1 MLETIQVKGKG
12 QIGHSGVETLSVGND
27 SVMTSMPD
35 GFLWG
40 AATASY
46 QIEGAVWDDGRSPSI
61 WDTFSAR
68 PGAVRHGDTGAIA
81 CDSYRRWREDVDL
94 IDRLGLGA
102 YRFSVAW
109 PRVLPDGRGRINQAG
124 LDHYRALVDT
134 LLDRGIAPAVTLYHW
149 DLPQVLEDTGGWTSR
164 NIVDSFV
171 EYVEVVTA
179 ALGDRVPMWITL
191 NEPWVA
197 SFLGYGAGVHAPGI
211 RDGVAALRAAHHML
225 LGHGRAMQVLRDL
238 PGAAGITLNLAPM
251 RAATDDGADV
261 AAAQRMDGNA
271 NRWFL
276 DPLLQARYP
285 ADMVEWYANSFDGV
299 VADGDLD
306 IIAAPIDFLGI
317 NYYFRQHVAAGSR
330 AQDSRAVL
338 PALDA
343 HRVVPPE
350 LPTTQMGWPVEPD
363 GLTELLVRLQRDYPT
378 LPPIYI
384 TENGAAYDDY
394 VDPEGDVDDEER
406 IAYLDGHLRA
416 LHEAIAQGVDV
427 RGYFCWSLL
436 DNFEWAEGYSK
447 RFGLVFVDYPTQRR
461 IPKASSRWYADV
473 VARNGLR

>member
-1 MLETIQVKGKG
+1 
-12 QIGHSGVETLSVGND
+12 
-27 SVMTSMPD
+27 
-35 GFLWG
+35 
-40 AATASY
+40 
-46 QIEGAVWDDGRSPSI
+46 
-61 WDTFSAR
+61 
-68 PGAVRHGDTGAIA
+68 
-81 CDSYRRWREDVDL
+81 
-94 IDRLGLGA
+94 
-102 YRFSVAW
+102 
-109 PRVLPDGRGRINQAG
+109 
-124 LDHYRALVDT
+124 
-134 LLDRGIAPAVTLYHW
+134 
-149 DLPQVLEDTGGWTSR
+149 
-164 NIVDSFV
+164 
-171 EYVEVVTA
+171 
-179 ALGDRVPMWITL
+179 
-191 NEPWVA
+191 
-197 SFLGYGAGVHAPGI
+197 
-211 RDGVAALRAAHHML
+211 
-225 LGHGRAMQVLRDL
+225 
-238 PGAAGITLNLAPM
+238 
-251 RAATDDGADV
+251 
-261 AAAQRMDGNA
+261 
-271 NRWFL
+271 
-276 DPLLQARYP
+276 
-285 ADMVEWYANSFDGV
+285 MVEWYANSFDGV

-317 NYYFRQHVAAGSR
+317 NYYFRQHVAAGSG

-378 LPPIYI
+378 MPPIYI

>member
-1 MLETIQVKGKG
+1 MG
-12 QIGHSGVETLSVGND
+12 QIGAQRL
-27 SVMTSMPD
+27 PD

-46 QIEGAVWDDGRSPSI
+46 QIEGAVAEDGRTPSI
-61 WDTFSAR
+61 WDHFSAQ
-68 PGAVRHGDTGAIA
+68 PGAVHHGDTGAIA
-81 CDSYRRWREDVDL
+81 CDSYRRWREDVD
-94 IDRLGLGA
+94 IIASLGLAA
-102 YRFSVAW
+102 YRFSIAW
-109 PRVLPDGRGRINQAG
+109 PRVLPDGRGRINQSG
-124 LDHYRALVDT
+124 LDHYRGLVDT
-134 LLDRGIAPAVTLYHW
+134 LLERGITPVVTLYHW
-149 DLPQVLEDTGGWTSR
+149 DLPQVLQEAGGWPARET
-164 NIVDSFV
+164 VDAFV
-171 EYVEVVTA
+171 EYAEVVAA

-211 RDGVAALRAAHHML
+211 RDGAAALRAAHHLL
-225 LGHGRAMQVLRDL
+225 LGHGRAMQLLREL

-251 RAATDDGADV
+251 RAASEDDADL

-276 DPLLQARYP
+276 DPLLMGSYP
-285 ADMVEWYANSFDGV
+285 ADLVEWYASSFEGI
-299 VADGDLD
+299 VADGDLEA
-306 IIAAPIDFLGI
+306 IAAPIDFLGV
-317 NYYFRQHVAAGSR
+317 NYYFRQHVGAGSR
-330 AQDSRAVL
+330 AGDSRAVL

-350 LPTTQMGWPVEPD
+350 LPTTAMGWPVEPD
-363 GLTELLVRLQRDYPT
+363 GLTELLVRLRRDYPT

-384 TENGAAYDDY
+384 TENGAAYYDY

-406 IAYLDGHLRA
+406 ISYLDGHLRA
-416 LHEAIAQGVDV
+416 LHDAIAQGVDV

-447 RFGLVFVDYPTQRR
+447 RFGLVFVDYRTQRR
-461 IPKASSRWYADV
+461 ILKASARWYADV
-473 VARNGLR
+473 VVRNGPP